1 MRVIDFKRI
10 GNFELLTLDTGHV
23 ATLAT
28 YDGNEHISIVT
39 RTGKPVTEHTSTW
52 RKIEQAI
59 FNTNPT
65 RSK

>member
-1 MRVIDFKRI
+1 MKVIDFQRI

-23 ATLAT
+23 ATLGT
-28 YDGNEHISIVT
+28 YGETEHLTILT
-39 RTGKPVTEHTSTW
+39 RTGKPVAEHTSTW